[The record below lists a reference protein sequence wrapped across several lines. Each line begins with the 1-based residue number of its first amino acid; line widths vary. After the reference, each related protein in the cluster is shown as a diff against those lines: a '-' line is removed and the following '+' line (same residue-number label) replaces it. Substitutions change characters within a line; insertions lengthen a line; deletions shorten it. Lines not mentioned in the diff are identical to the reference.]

1 MAEGLSTADGRTAQT
16 TLVKKIG
23 TLVIGVLFVVLFGAG
38 LISISQ
44 DGHPLSIVDE
54 HIHFDTAVKAAQGE
68 IPFRGSL
75 LGPELVNEW
84 ACGVGHEGGPTSVPC
99 GDPELSEES
108 IPSGKYSTGYIHYP
122 TFFFAAAAFQPVW
135 QFLTGEAGLLSAF
148 RAFSAVVMLL
158 GVALAGVFG
167 WLLGLR
173 GARLL
178 AATALPVA
186 SSMIVITGVTVNP
199 TSTSVL
205 TGVLIGGTGLLWI
218 RRDRGFVWFAAAV
231 AISSAV
237 AVTSSLPAGGFL
249 IAMLIVLIGRRR
261 WPAIATG
268 WHPRWWQFA
277 LTSAF
282 VLIPVVVWGRVIAAR
297 ATIPNDTLYS
307 FIPPSGKRDIIAG
320 AAQEISL
327 LHTPWRE
334 TLGIKAQP
342 DTFVSQVVHAFSLG
356 GPTWITTLVFGGLV
370 FALLFARRLGSRIPT
385 APNADDLPGPDHVGP
400 NADVGLLSPL
410 RLVALGTLIT
420 VILYP
425 PALRVM
431 NWMNFGFD
439 HPIVERYSSALAPVL
454 ALVLILM
461 IRNTFFSRSLAV
473 IGILVALGTVA
484 GAA

>member
-1 MAEGLSTADGRTAQT
+1 MKQ
-16 TLVKKIG
+16 IG
-23 TLVIGVLFVVLFGAG
+23 TLVIGVLFVALFGAG

-54 HIHFDTAVKAAQGE
+54 HIHFDTAVKASQGE
-68 IPFRGSL
+68 IPYRGSL

-99 GDPELSEES
+99 GDPDLSEES

-135 QFLTGEAGLLSAF
+135 QLLTGEAGLLSAF
-148 RAFSAVVMLL
+148 RAFSALVMLL
-158 GVALAGVFG
+158 GVVLAGVFG
-167 WLLGLR
+167 WLLGMR
-173 GARLL
+173 GSRLL
-178 AATALPVA
+178 AVTALPVA

-205 TGVLIGGTGLLWI
+205 TGVLIAGTGLLWI

-231 AISSAV
+231 ALSSAI

-249 IAMLIVLIGRRR
+249 IAMLVVLVGRRR
-261 WPAIATG
+261 WPALAEG

-277 LTSAF
+277 LTSAL
-282 VLIPVVVWGRVIAAR
+282 VLIPVIIWGRVIAAR
-297 ATIPNDTLYS
+297 ATIPNDTLYG

-320 AAQEISL
+320 ATQEISL

-342 DTFVSQVVHAFSLG
+342 DAFVSQVVHAFSLG
-356 GPTWITTLVFGGLV
+356 GPTWITALVFGGLV
-370 FALLFARRLGSRIPT
+370 FAVLFAHRLGAKSST
-385 APNADDLPGPDHVGP
+385 APISDDLASPERVGTD
-400 NADVGLLSPL
+400 ARVGRVSAL
-410 RLVALGTLIT
+410 RLVALGTLLT

-454 ALVLILM
+454 AFVLILM

-473 IGILVALGTVA
+473 IGLLVALGTVA